1 MEDFSNCIPL
11 EFFANNP
18 SEVYSGKYGVC
29 KINGTYKLFTRVIDR
44 RTSTGFRVKSVVQS
58 DNFNRFSELVKNYL
72 NLIK

>member
-44 RTSTGFRVKSVVQS
+44 RTSTGFRVKSVV
-58 DNFNRFSELVKNYL
+58 
-72 NLIK
+72 